1 MENLSQLKNLLSSPK
16 DIVIF
21 SHRNP
26 DGDALGASLGLAHF
40 LLAQQHA
47 VKIILPSE
55 YPTYLN
61 WMPGTENIIIYDL
74 FPEDAK
80 LIMDKADIFFCLDF
94 NSLDRIDKC
103 GEYMMKKSVPKVLID
118 HHLFPENFADFIL
131 SDTSASST
139 SELIFDF
146 IHQLDQ
152 SKYLV
157 PSAADA
163 IYVGIISDTGSFLYN
178 TSSKLFRITATLLD
192 RGVDDV
198 SIQHK
203 LHNNLEVKQLKI
215 IGHCFNKRL
224 EILEEFSTAI
234 VTITKEDYLE
244 FDIQRGDTEGIV
256 NMLMRIQSIKMAAL
270 ITEQPTIV
278 KLSLRSKGDFS
289 VQEIATKHFKG
300 GGHKNASGAASF
312 IGLKPTI
319 RKFKELLPLYADQ
332 LSPKLIRIN

>member
-1 MENLSQLKNLLSSPK
+1 MENLVLLKNLLSSPK
-16 DIVIF
+16 DVVIL

-26 DGDALGASLGLAHF
+26 DGDALGSSLALFHF
-40 LLAQQHA
+40 LHAQQHT

-55 YPTYLN
+55 YPGYLS
-61 WMPGTENIIIYDL
+61 WMTGIENIIIYDN
-74 FPEDAK
+74 FPDLAK
-80 LIMDKADIFFCLDF
+80 EAIEKAELFFCLDF

-103 GEYMMKKSVPKVLID
+103 GDLMMKQSAPKILID
-118 HHLFPENFADFIL
+118 HHLFPENFPDFVL

-139 SELIFDF
+139 SELIYDL
-146 IHQLDQ
+146 IYLLDL
-152 SKYLV
+152 SRYLV
-157 PSAADA
+157 PASADA
-163 IYVGIISDTGSFLYN
+163 LYVGIISDTGSFLYN
-178 TSSKLFRITATLLD
+178 TSSKVFRITANLLD

-198 SIQHK
+198 GIQNR
-203 LHNNLEVKQLKI
+203 LHNNLEAKQLKI
-215 IGHCFNKRL
+215 LGHCLNNRL
-224 EILEEFSTAI
+224 EILEEFSTAL

-244 FDIQRGDTEGIV
+244 YDIQRGDTEGIV
-256 NMLMRIQSIKMAAL
+256 NMLLRIESIKMAAL

-319 RKFKELLPLYADQ
+319 RKFKEILPLYGEQ
-332 LSPKLIRIN
+332 LSLK